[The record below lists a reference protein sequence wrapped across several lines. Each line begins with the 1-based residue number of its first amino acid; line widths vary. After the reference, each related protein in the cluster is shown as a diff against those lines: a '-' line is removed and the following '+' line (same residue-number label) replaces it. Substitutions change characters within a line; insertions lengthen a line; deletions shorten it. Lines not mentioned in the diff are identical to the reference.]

1 MLEQNTEG
9 ATEAALADLRERL
22 ERLER
27 LVLVPHQGDD
37 LDRLAQMVSER
48 AGRMDAETRQRIGQI
63 EIHAHLRLPG
73 QTHGIVDDFRFED
86 LLATSAE
93 TLAYGIGGL
102 AHPARIAI
110 CKALLD
116 GPKETAALLDAAA
129 LNTTGQLYH
138 HLQAMAEIGLV
149 ERRGRNLWAIQNI
162 GAFVMLLGAGKIL
175 ANWRGDTDGVG
186 DMAAEPDPPVEGDG
200 EGEGDRK
207 GVRG

>member
-1 MLEQNTEG
+1 MMLEQNTEG
-9 ATEAALADLRERL
+9 TTEAALADLRERL

-63 EIHAHLRLPG
+63 EIYAHLRLPG
-73 QTHGIVDDFRFED
+73 QTHRIVDDFRFED

-93 TLAYGIGGL
+93 MLAYGISGL

-116 GPKETAALLDAAA
+116 GPKETSALLELAG

-186 DMAAEPDPPVEGDG
+186 ETATAPASGPGGTSEE
-200 EGEGDRK
+200 ER
-207 GVRG
+207 

>member
-1 MLEQNTEG
+1 MLEQNTPI
-9 ATEAALADLRERL
+9 EAALDELRSRI

-27 LVLVPHQGDD
+27 LVLVPHQDDD

-48 AGRMDAETRQRIGQI
+48 AERMATETLQRIGQI
-63 EIHAHLRLPG
+63 EVHAHLRLPG

-93 TLAYGIGGL
+93 TLAYGISGL
-102 AHPARIAI
+102 SHPARIAI
-110 CKALLD
+110 CRTLLD
-116 GPKETAALLDAAA
+116 GPKETSALLELAG

-186 DMAAEPDPPVEGDG
+186 EPAPDADG
-200 EGEGDRK
+200 ERDGASEGDRE
-207 GVRG
+207 